1 MRRPTAGIHIP
12 IYCAHP
18 KMDPVAVCRMCL
30 VNIEKFPKPQPACAT
45 VGRRRDGGAHA
56 DLPEVTKLRE
66 GMLEFLLLNHPL
78 DCPVCDRGGECDLQD
93 FTFRY
98 GPGTSRFPITEKV
111 HFNKAVPLSEHIE
124 LDQERCILCWRCVRY
139 YDEITGEKEIVL
151 QQRGV
156 TRWSSTFDD
165 QQLTNRSSRATFP
178 RSARSAR

>member
-1 MRRPTAGIHIP
+1 MAQKPPTQPDDGHVSLSIDGHETRVPKGTLVLDAAAELGIHIP

-45 VGRRRDGGAHA
+45 VVADGMVVRTETA
-56 DLPEVTKLRE
+56 EVTELRE

-98 GPGTSRFPITEKV
+98 GPGVSRFPITDKV
-111 HFNKAVPLSEHIE
+111 HFDKAVALSDRI
-124 LDQERCILCWRCVRY
+124 
-139 YDEITGEKEIVL
+139 
-151 QQRGV
+151 
-156 TRWSSTFDD
+156 
-165 QQLTNRSSRATFP
+165 
-178 RSARSAR
+178 